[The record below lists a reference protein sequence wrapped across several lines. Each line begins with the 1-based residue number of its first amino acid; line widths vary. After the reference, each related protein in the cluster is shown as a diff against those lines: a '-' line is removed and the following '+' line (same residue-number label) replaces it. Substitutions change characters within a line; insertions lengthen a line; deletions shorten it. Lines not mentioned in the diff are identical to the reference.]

1 MLLRTI
7 HQPTLREAP
16 KDAEVVSHALLVRA
30 GFIRRSAAG
39 IYTFLP
45 LGLRSLAKVQRVI
58 REELDRAGAQ
68 ELLMPMVTP
77 AELWQESGR
86 WEKYGPELLRIRD
99 RKESEF
105 CLGPTHEEV
114 IVDVVRR
121 DVKSYKQL
129 PLNLYQIQTKFRDE
143 IRPRA
148 GLMRGREF
156 LMKDAYSFD
165 VDEAAALVSYR
176 SMYDAYSRI
185 FTRLGLDFRAVEAD
199 SGNIGGSLSH
209 EFQVLA
215 TSGEDTIVSSNQSN
229 YAANIEAVAVRA
241 PAAFVA
247 AADSPAL
254 RKVATPTQKTI
265 EDVCALL
272 QVNPAQ
278 SIKAVAFQADGKPVL
293 VFVRGDREVNPVK
306 VRKVLDAGIVDFAD
320 GAWFARATG
329 LPPGFLGPV
338 GLQGVTALVD
348 HEIFAMPSAV
358 CGANSEGAHLADVVP
373 ARDIAGLQAADLRM
387 AVAGDPSPDGVGE
400 LQIWKGIEVGHVFYL
415 GTKYSAPMQANF
427 LDVNGKE
434 QPFVMGCYGIGVSRI
449 LAAAIE
455 QHHDEHG
462 ICWPVAM
469 APAEVLVVD
478 LEKGG
483 GERAKEL
490 YAELKAAGVEAVL
503 DDRDVRPGVK
513 FADADLVGWPL
524 QIVLGRRVSEGIV
537 EVKVRAGG
545 SRTEMPL
552 DGLVPRVAAAIA
564 DARSGARLTLDA

>member
-99 RKESEF
+99 RKDTEF

-165 VDEAAALVSYR
+165 ADEAAALVSYR

-215 TSGEDTIVSSNQSN
+215 TSGEDTIVSSSASS
-229 YAANIEAVAVRA
+229 YAANIEAVALHA

-247 AADSPAL
+247 PAGAPAA
-254 RKVATPTQKTI
+254 RTIATPTQKTI
-265 EDVCALL
+265 EDVCALVGV
-272 QVNPAQ
+272 QPSQ
-278 SIKAVAFQADGKPVL
+278 SIKAVAFQADGRPVL

-320 GAWFARATG
+320 GAWFAKATG

-348 HEIFAMPSAV
+348 HEIFAMSTAV
-358 CGANSEGAHLADVVP
+358 CGANVEGAHLADVIP
-373 ARDIAGLQAADLRM
+373 SRDIVGLQAADLRL
-387 AVAGDPSPDGVGE
+387 AVAGDPSPDGAGE
-400 LQIWKGIEVGHVFYL
+400 LQVWKGIEVGHVFYL

-427 LDVNGKE
+427 LDVHGKE

-483 GERAKEL
+483 GEAARDL
-490 YAELKAAGVEAVL
+490 YASLKAAGVEAVL

-552 DGLVPRVAAAIA
+552 EGLVARVAAAIA
-564 DARSGARLTLDA
+564 DARTGARLKLDA

>member
-16 KDAEVVSHALLVRA
+16 KDAEVISHALLIRA

-99 RKESEF
+99 RKDTEF

-165 VDEAAALVSYR
+165 ADEAAALVSYR

-215 TSGEDTIVSSNQSN
+215 TSGEDTIVSSSASS
-229 YAANIEAVAVRA
+229 YAANIEAVSLHA
-241 PAAFVA
+241 PAPFVA
-247 AADSPAL
+247 PAEAAAKRS
-254 RKVATPTQKTI
+254 VATPTQKTI
-265 EDVCALL
+265 EDVCALIG
-272 QVNPAQ
+272 VTPSQ
-278 SIKAVAFQADGKPVL
+278 SVKAVAFQADGKPVL

-306 VRKVLDAGIVDFAD
+306 VRKVLDAGLVDFAD
-320 GAWFARATG
+320 GAWFARETG

-338 GLQGVTALVD
+338 DLKGVRALVD
-348 HEIFAMPSAV
+348 HEVFAMASAV
-358 CGANSEGAHLADVVP
+358 CGANVEGAHLADVIP
-373 ARDIAGLQAADLRM
+373 SRDVLGLQAADVRL
-387 AVAGDPSPDGVGE
+387 AVAGDPSPDGMGE
-400 LQIWKGIEVGHVFYL
+400 LQVWKGIEIGHVFYL
-415 GTKYSAPMQANF
+415 GTKYSEPMQANF

-434 QPFVMGCYGIGVSRI
+434 RPFVMGCYGIGVSRI

-462 ICWPVAM
+462 ICWPVSM

-483 GERAKEL
+483 GDRAREL
-490 YAELKAAGVEAVL
+490 YASLKAAGVEAVL

-524 QIVLGRRVSEGIV
+524 QIVMGRRAAEGIV
-537 EVKVRAGG
+537 EVKVRSGG
-545 SRTEMPL
+545 SRTEMAL
-552 DGLVPRVAAAIA
+552 DGLVERVAQAIN
-564 DARSGARLTLDA
+564 DARTGTTLKLDA